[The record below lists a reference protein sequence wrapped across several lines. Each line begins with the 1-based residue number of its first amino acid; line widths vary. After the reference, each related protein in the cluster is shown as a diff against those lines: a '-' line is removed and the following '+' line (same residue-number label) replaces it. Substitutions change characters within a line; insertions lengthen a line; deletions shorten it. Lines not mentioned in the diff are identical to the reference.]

1 MKLFIE
7 ALVSAVIALFVL
19 NFFGISLYSLT
30 SLTAFFVILLVMVI
44 IEEKTGISNRKV
56 VKQMRL
62 ERPIISTV
70 ISFMILI
77 LLAFAFSI
85 MHDRISIL
93 ITPIINSSV
102 ELGLLGLALVL
113 AVSYRGF
120 YHIMFKGIELDT
132 GIDLGIKK
140 RLDAK
145 ERREHEAE
153 KRKRLQERLAKER
166 EKARKARP
174 PERPRGADIQRTV
187 EE

>member
-1 MKLFIE
+1 MRLFIE

-30 SLTAFFVILLVMVI
+30 SLASFFVILLVLVI
-44 IEEKTGISNRKV
+44 VEEKSGISQRRV

-93 ITPIINSSV
+93 ITPIITSSV
-102 ELGLLGLALVL
+102 ELGLFGLALVL
-113 AVSYRGF
+113 AVSYRAF
-120 YHIMFKGIELDT
+120 YHILFKGIDLDT

-140 RLDAK
+140 RLAAK
-145 ERREHEAE
+145 ERSDRDAE
-153 KRKRLQERLAKER
+153 ERKKLHKRIAKER
-166 EKARKARP
+166 EKARAAHPPKRP
-174 PERPRGADIQRTV
+174 GGHDIQRTV

>member
-7 ALVSAVIALFVL
+7 ALVSAIIALFVL

-30 SLTAFFVILLVMVI
+30 SLASFFVILLTLVI
-44 IEEKTGISNRKV
+44 VEEKTGISQRRV

-102 ELGLLGLALVL
+102 ELGLIGLALVL
-113 AVSYRGF
+113 AVSYRAF
-120 YHIMFKGIELDT
+120 YHIMFKGIDLDT

-140 RLDAK
+140 RLQEK
-145 ERREHEAE
+145 ERREHDAE
-153 KRKRLQERLAKER
+153 QRKRMQERIAQER
-166 EKARKARP
+166 EAAKRRP
-174 PERPRGADIQRTV
+174 PERKVDIQRTV
-187 EE
+187 DE

>member
-30 SLTAFFVILLVMVI
+30 SLASFFVILLVLVTV
-44 IEEKTGISNRKV
+44 EEKTGISQRRV

-85 MHDRISIL
+85 IHDRIGIL
-93 ITPIINSSV
+93 IAPIITSSV
-102 ELGLLGLALVL
+102 ELGLIGLAVVL

-140 RLDAK
+140 RLHEK

-153 KRKRLQERLAKER
+153 QRKRMQERLAKER
-166 EKARKARP
+166 EAAKRRQ
-174 PERPRGADIQRTV
+174 PERRVDIQRTI